1 MMYDVIFLQE
11 VARLNVNKLE
21 VLRQKVAAQREVKR
35 LREWEVQPSS
45 DLSHQNLLIYFCF
58 YF

>member
-11 VARLNVNKLE
+11 VVRLNVNKLE

-35 LREWEVQPSS
+35 LREWEVQLSS
-45 DLSHQNLLIYFCF
+45 DLSHQNLLL
-58 YF
+58 